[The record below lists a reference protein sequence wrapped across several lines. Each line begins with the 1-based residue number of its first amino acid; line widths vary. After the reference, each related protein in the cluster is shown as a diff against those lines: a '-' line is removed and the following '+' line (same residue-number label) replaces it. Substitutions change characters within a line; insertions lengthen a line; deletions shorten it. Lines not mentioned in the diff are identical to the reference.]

1 MAQVVQLAESASEP
15 GTQALPQNVE
25 AEAALLGALMI
36 DNRLVE
42 DVQLKLRPHHFFE
55 PLHGRIYESIL
66 RMTDANRVANPVT
79 LKPMFD
85 GDEAMKEVGGPAYL
99 AQLTGS
105 GAAVIGARDF
115 AMQIYDLALLRA
127 LIGVGR
133 DLVEGALDTSE
144 EIAPLEQIEKAE
156 TELYK
161 VAEEGGAEGK
171 AKSFAEATK
180 DALEMAERALNSGGH
195 LSGLTTGLEALN
207 SKIGGLHRS
216 DLIIVAGR
224 PGMGKSS
231 LATNMAFAAAQRFL
245 RDQEDEIPPEKSA
258 GAPVALFSLEMSAD
272 QLATRILAEQSGISS
287 ENLRMGRITQ
297 HEFRD
302 LARAAA
308 ELHSLPLYIDDTP
321 SLTIAALRTRARRLK
336 RQKGIGMVI
345 VDYLQLLQG
354 TGRSSNEN
362 RVQEISEISRGLK
375 ALAKE
380 LDLPVVGLSQ
390 LSRAVEQREE
400 KRPQLSDLRESGS
413 IEQDADIVLFIY
425 REDYYLKGVEV
436 EMPTPEEA
444 AANLERVTKYEN
456 WKDKYDQVAGRA
468 EIIVAKQRHGSTG
481 VVRVRF
487 DGRTTK
493 FSDAADEG
501 YLPEFR
507 S

>member
-1 MAQVVQLAESASEP
+1 MAEVIRIAESASETA
-15 GTQALPQNVE
+15 TQTLPQNVE

-42 DVQLKLRPHHFFE
+42 DVQLKLRPDHFFE

-79 LKPMFD
+79 LKPIFD
-85 GDEAMKEVGGPAYL
+85 ADEAMKEVGGPAYL

-115 AMQIYDLALLRA
+115 AQQIYDLALLRA
-127 LIGVGR
+127 LVGVGR

-144 EIAPLEQIEKAE
+144 DVAPLAQIERAE

-180 DALEMAERALNSGGH
+180 DALQMAERALNSGGH
-195 LSGLTTGLEALN
+195 LSGLTTGLDSLN
-207 SKIGGLHRS
+207 SKIGGLHNS

-224 PGMGKSS
+224 PGMGKSA
-231 LATNMAFAAAQRFL
+231 LGTNIGFSAAKRFMQ
-245 RDQEDEIPPEKSA
+245 DMEDGIEPEKSA
-258 GAPVALFSLEMSAD
+258 GAAVALFSLEMSAD

-287 ENLRMGRITQ
+287 ENLRMGKISQ
-297 HEFRD
+297 QEFRQ

-308 ELHSLPLYIDDTP
+308 ELQSLPFYIDDTP
-321 SLTIAALRTRARRLK
+321 GLTIAALRTRARRLK
-336 RQKGIGMVI
+336 RQKGVGLIV

-354 TGRSSNEN
+354 TGRGGSNDN

-375 ALAKE
+375 QLAKE
-380 LDLPVVGLSQ
+380 LNVPVIGLSQ
-390 LSRAVEQREE
+390 LSRAVEQRED

-425 REDYYLKGVEV
+425 REDYYLAAKQPGDDH
-436 EMPTPEEA
+436 PDA
-444 AANLERVTKYEN
+444 AAWREEMERAYGK
-456 WKDKYDQVAGRA
+456 A
-468 EIIVAKQRHGSTG
+468 EVIVAKQRHGSTG
-481 VVRVRF
+481 KVRLKF
-487 DGRTTK
+487 DSRITK

-501 YLPEFR
+501 YLPEMR